1 MAISDVLTPNIPE
14 AERIAD
20 MHIHS
25 VKDME
30 IAARKIYAMGCGA
43 VVVKGGHA
51 VSMRMTSYLT
61 GRKCIIL

>member
-43 VVVKGGHA
+43 VLSV
-51 VSMRMTSYLT
+51 MRMTSYLT